1 MEYRKGEGSHRRHAF
16 RRRLDIRHDGRARPK
31 GAAPDA
37 KTSGFEG
44 VVAYYAW
51 STSADGEYKE
61 WKEGKEGNIPVNAGN
76 YFLKYI
82 IKGTDNFVG
91 AATSAVQFKVLRAT
105 VAKPVGSNVTVS
117 YDMNKKTL
125 TVTGYD
131 SLYMNAPAK
140 DASENSSVS
149 VQGGTVTL
157 TATKAGTYTVTFILS
172 DKNNYTWRTDGNTG
186 PSSPKASD
194 ITFTLT
200 VKVADNA
207 VIIGEGGTNTFAG
220 WIFGYDPTEVGT
232 LKAEARYD
240 NLPVNFEVFKDGASL
255 GTAAEVLKADLPAGS
270 YVLRASIAAG
280 ANTNA
285 AYEDF
290 EFTVSPNTNATV
302 TAEFADVKNW
312 TYGDKPHAF
321 TAQVTVGTLT
331 YGNAAVTVEY
341 FTRGWNA
348 S

>member
-1 MEYRKGEGSHRRHAF
+1 MTIVLNGNYNWTGGGTENVPFDWTILRAVVTVPTMDGESETTYTGSVQTKNVGGYQSSIMTSAIGGNGSGAAFEGSKFTAKNVGEYILTISF
-16 RRRLDIRHDGRARPK
+16 SEKDAGNYYWANGDSDPDVAPGTVKLTWNIAKAKAVIDGTPSVADWTYGTTAGTPK

-186 PSSPKASD
+186 P
-194 ITFTLT
+194 
-200 VKVADNA
+200 
-207 VIIGEGGTNTFAG
+207 
-220 WIFGYDPTEVGT
+220 
-232 LKAEARYD
+232 
-240 NLPVNFEVFKDGASL
+240 
-255 GTAAEVLKADLPAGS
+255 
-270 YVLRASIAAG
+270 VLRRRQAI
-280 ANTNA
+280 
-285 AYEDF
+285 
-290 EFTVSPNTNATV
+290 SP
-302 TAEFADVKNW
+302 
-312 TYGDKPHAF
+312 
-321 TAQVTVGTLT
+321 LL
-331 YGNAAVTVEY
+331 
-341 FTRGWNA
+341 
-348 S
+348 